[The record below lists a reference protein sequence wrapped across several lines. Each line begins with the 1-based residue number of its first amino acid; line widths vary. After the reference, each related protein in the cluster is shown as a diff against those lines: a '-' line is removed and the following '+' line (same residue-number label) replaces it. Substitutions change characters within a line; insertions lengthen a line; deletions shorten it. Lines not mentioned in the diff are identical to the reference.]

1 MTRAPYIAP
10 AESDILLTRTD
21 TTREGTD
28 KVKNQ
33 YFGDVRDLFK
43 YDLVLEIMRGVKR
56 LNRFVFIPML
66 TPDDTRTDGG
76 RTDYFRARAGTRNRD
91 LLEHLQA
98 CVEGGRRDIRE
109 IEGFLASHGLEVSV
123 YGDGL
128 HPFSQHNRADYFAR
142 IDDRLLY
149 SSLILLDPDIGLE
162 VKDADEKHLMYAE
175 VKQLYRRMRYN
186 SALMIFQYLP
196 RENRP
201 TYVYRRCMELKG
213 LTSDEPLHVSDNEI
227 IFFFLT
233 KNKALKGE
241 ISRVLDEY
249 GRGYPDLLLG

>member
-1 MTRAPYIAP
+1 M
-10 AESDILLTRTD
+10 
-21 TTREGTD
+21 
-28 KVKNQ
+28 KNQ

-43 YDLVLEIMRGVKR
+43 YDLVLTIMRGVKR
-56 LNRFVFIPML
+56 LNRFLFVPML
-66 TPDDTRTDGG
+66 TPDDNRADGG
-76 RTDYFRARAGTRNRD
+76 KTDYLRARAGTRNRD

-98 CVEGGRRDIRE
+98 CVEGDRRDIRE
-109 IEGFLASHGLEVSV
+109 IEGYFSDRGIELTV
-123 YGDGL
+123 YGEGRP
-128 HPFSQHNRADYFAR
+128 PFSQHNRGSYFNS

-175 VKQLYRRMRYN
+175 VKQLYKRMRYN

-201 TYVYRRCMELKG
+201 TYLYRRCMELKH
-213 LTSDEPLHVSDNEI
+213 LTGDDPLHVSDNEI

-241 ISRVLDEY
+241 LLRVLTEY
-249 GRGYPDLLLG
+249 GQAYPDLLLD

>member
-1 MTRAPYIAP
+1 M
-10 AESDILLTRTD
+10 
-21 TTREGTD
+21 
-28 KVKNQ
+28 KNQ

-43 YDLVLEIMRGVKR
+43 YDLVSEIMRGVKR
-56 LNRFVFIPML
+56 LNRFVFVPML
-66 TPDDTRTDGG
+66 TPDDSRSDGG
-76 RTDYFRARAGTRNRD
+76 KTDYFRARAGTRNHD
-91 LLEHLQA
+91 LVGHLRS
-98 CVEGGRRDIRE
+98 CVEGERRDVRE
-109 IEGFLASHGLEVSV
+109 IEGYFASRGVEIAI
-123 YGDGL
+123 YGGGQ
-128 HPFSQHNRADYFAR
+128 PSFSQHSRGDYFAR
-142 IDDRLLY
+142 IDDRMLY

-201 TYVYRRCMELKG
+201 TYLYRRCMELKH
-213 LTSDEPLHVSDNEI
+213 LTGDEPLHISDNEI

-241 ISRVLDEY
+241 LSRVLTDY
-249 GRGYPDLLLG
+249 GQAYSDLLLD